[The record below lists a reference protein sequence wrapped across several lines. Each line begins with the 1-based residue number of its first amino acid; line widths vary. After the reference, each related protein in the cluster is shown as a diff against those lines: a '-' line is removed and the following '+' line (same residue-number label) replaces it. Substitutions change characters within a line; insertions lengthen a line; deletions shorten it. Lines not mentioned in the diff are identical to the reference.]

1 MLSIK
6 FDTADNYVSS
16 NTKQKGGTEPDS
28 ELIRQ
33 HIRHRHNIASQE
45 MQAAQARLDAICHKI
60 LAQNPTL
67 VKNISKAIDDKDIFE
82 FALDHEGIE
91 SAKRRGTQSNKT
103 GQTKRT
109 RRTTKSDGG

>member
-1 MLSIK
+1 
-6 FDTADNYVSS
+6 
-16 NTKQKGGTEPDS
+16 
-28 ELIRQ
+28 
-33 HIRHRHNIASQE
+33 

-91 SAKRRGTQSNKT
+91 SAKRRGT
-103 GQTKRT
+103 
-109 RRTTKSDGG
+109 